1 MVKTNKNI
9 LDSPFNKKYY
19 ILMGKTQKGE
29 SIYFKS
35 YSEKD
40 KGIYLTKKYKNA
52 MRFNSVKEAV
62 LISEQKYFE
71 TFIKNIVSESLRVLE
86 VSENVMVTNSIKI

>member
-1 MVKTNKNI
+1 
-9 LDSPFNKKYY
+9 
-19 ILMGKTQKGE
+19 
-29 SIYFKS
+29 
-35 YSEKD
+35 
-40 KGIYLTKKYKNA
+40 